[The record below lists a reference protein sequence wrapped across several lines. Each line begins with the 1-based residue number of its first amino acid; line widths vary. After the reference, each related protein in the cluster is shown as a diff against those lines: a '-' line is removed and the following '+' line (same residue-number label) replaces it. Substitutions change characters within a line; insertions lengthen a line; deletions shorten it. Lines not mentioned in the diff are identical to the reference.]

1 MVTETAT
8 VDLREYYAQHL
19 LHLWRHAPFVLRITE
34 RKDRPIPVLIV
45 KERQS
50 VNESNGQVLALPGL
64 SDPPPQGTLA
74 ELGRLDGA
82 ALRRCLP
89 ILRQV
94 VGRVRSAHDIP
105 LELQRYLTQEGL
117 KLRLNLPLDEEAG
130 AKLGLIFRLQ
140 GRVTDLDR
148 VELIARRVARF
159 TREEAVY
166 WLSRTTS
173 FGSDANRWAVTGL
186 RIMLG
191 GHAKDPAVERMLEH
205 TFRTL
210 FPGSRRDFRVAS
222 FT

>member
-1 MVTETAT
+1 MVVKTPT
-8 VDLREYYAQHL
+8 VDLREYYEHHL
-19 LHLWRHAPFVLRITE
+19 LHLWRQAPFVLRITE

-45 KERQS
+45 KERQNVS
-50 VNESNGQVLALPGL
+50 ESNGQAPARPGL
-64 SDPPPQGTLA
+64 PDPPPQGNLS

-89 ILRQV
+89 ILRQI
-94 VGRVRSAHDIP
+94 VGRVRNAHDIP
-105 LELQRYLTQEGL
+105 LELQRYLTQGGL

-148 VELIARRVARF
+148 VELMARRLARF

-173 FGSDANRWAVTGL
+173 FGSDANRWAIAGL
-186 RIMLG
+186 RVMLA
-191 GHAKDPAVERMLEH
+191 GHVKDPAVERMLERLRQ
-205 TFRTL
+205 T
-210 FPGSRRDFRVAS
+210 A
-222 FT
+222 

>member
-1 MVTETAT
+1 
-8 VDLREYYAQHL
+8 
-19 LHLWRHAPFVLRITE
+19 
-34 RKDRPIPVLIV
+34 
-45 KERQS
+45 
-50 VNESNGQVLALPGL
+50 
-64 SDPPPQGTLA
+64 
-74 ELGRLDGA
+74 LDGA

-117 KLRLNLPLDEEAG
+117 KLRLNLPLDGEAG

-148 VELIARRVARF
+148 VELMARRLARF

-173 FGSDANRWAVTGL
+173 FGSDANRWAIAGL

-191 GHAKDPAVERMLEH
+191 GHAKEPAVERMLERLRES
-205 TFRTL
+205 T
-210 FPGSRRDFRVAS
+210 
-222 FT
+222 

>member
-1 MVTETAT
+1 
-8 VDLREYYAQHL
+8 
-19 LHLWRHAPFVLRITE
+19 
-34 RKDRPIPVLIV
+34 VLIV

-50 VNESNGQVLALPGL
+50 VKESNSQAPTLPGL
-64 SDPPPQGTLA
+64 VDASPQGNLV

-89 ILRQV
+89 ILRQI
-94 VGRVRSAHDIP
+94 VGRVRNAHDIP
-105 LELQRYLTQEGL
+105 LELQRYLTQEGF

-148 VELIARRVARF
+148 VELMARRLARF

-173 FGSDANRWAVTGL
+173 FGSDANRWAIAGL
-186 RIMLG
+186 RVMLA
-191 GHAKDPAVERMLEH
+191 GHVKDPAVERMLEQLRQ
-205 TFRTL
+205 T
-210 FPGSRRDFRVAS
+210 A
-222 FT
+222 